1 MKFSQPVFSMK
12 FKGVSL
18 ENLYVGKK
26 GVQRMTPKGVKKS
39 YPLWPHKLYSLY
51 QEP

>member
-18 ENLYVGKK
+18 ENLYVDKK
-26 GVQRMTPKGVKKS
+26 GVQRMTPKGVKKIIPFMAAQV
-39 YPLWPHKLYSLY
+39 YTLL
-51 QEP
+51 